1 MIQKNKKHLKK
12 LNKPIFFN
20 ELQQALDYVLSVKT
34 SKSMCTRRLKKMEW
48 IVIDTVIC
56 SSSGITFSTV
66 WCKIKLILW
75 YQSDVFLPPGS
86 VFTPVNSGS
95 GVILDNKLLP
105 ITIYNV
111 TPFNR
116 NFWFIIKNNK
126 ECPGKSVKRKCPN
139 NNCVLVICPYGH
151 K

>member
-1 MIQKNKKHLKK
+1 
-12 LNKPIFFN
+12 
-20 ELQQALDYVLSVKT
+20 
-34 SKSMCTRRLKKMEW
+34 MEW

-86 VFTPVNSGS
+86 IFTPVNT

-116 NFWFIIKNNK
+116 NFWFIIRSNK
-126 ECPGKSVKRKCPN
+126 ECPGKSVKIKSKCPN
-139 NNCVLVICPYGH
+139 NNCMLVICPYGLH

>member
-1 MIQKNKKHLKK
+1 
-12 LNKPIFFN
+12 
-20 ELQQALDYVLSVKT
+20 
-34 SKSMCTRRLKKMEW
+34 MEW

-139 NNCVLVICPYGH
+139 NNCVLVTCPYGH